1 MESELVAPKAATS
14 AEAAFEARLDA
25 QFRAIDARFSDMAN
39 EISLMVNTISKLQE
53 TIPTMIAQQIAHSL
67 RPSRRTGGPYK
78 DVSGRPIKA
87 SRRLTEADDDDS
99 CSLSG
104 IEDTPLTERAGSG
117 AASLQSCLNLTEHG
131 EQP

>member
-1 MESELVAPKAATS
+1 
-14 AEAAFEARLDA
+14 
-25 QFRAIDARFSDMAN
+25 
-39 EISLMVNTISKLQE
+39 
-53 TIPTMIAQQIAHSL
+53 MIAQQIAHSL